1 LGEDAIV
8 FAVLFVLWER
18 RDGMPRQKAVV
29 LNVELGDDKVRLKH
43 ARINI
48 VCTVGESEE
57 MEGKAMVNG
66 KVNCF

>member
-1 LGEDAIV
+1 LSFGKT
-8 FAVLFVLWER
+8 R
-18 RDGMPRQKAVV
+18 RDAETKGGCVV
-29 LNVELGDDKVRLKH
+29 ANVELGDDKVRLKL

-48 VCTVGESEE
+48 VCMVGESEE